1 MSDLGNKEIMSKNIQ
16 RYMHQKGVSR
26 TQLANDLN
34 VKYTTLTDWVKGN
47 TYPRIDKIEM
57 MANYFGITKADLV
70 EKPHKENKAAE
81 TIAAH
86 IDDDTPEEE
95 RQQIIN
101 FIENLKKAR
110 KQVVYV
116 NNFEKLAASRP
127 NLLIQQRKDM
137 PKDLGGYVYNNEI
150 GIDSNRNLQ
159 EQYEIL
165 QEEIA
170 HYDTSVGDITDYDD
184 HQSMKQEKLARSVA
198 MERTVNLD
206 GLIHCFYAGLWS
218 LVDVADYF
226 GVTTKYVLAA
236 INNYRVK
243 RGLVFRYKNYYF
255 DFRRTINITKIK

>member
-1 MSDLGNKEIMSKNIQ
+1 M
-16 RYMHQKGVSR
+16 
-26 TQLANDLN
+26 
-34 VKYTTLTDWVKGN
+34 
-47 TYPRIDKIEM
+47 
-57 MANYFGITKADLV
+57 
-70 EKPHKENKAAE
+70 
-81 TIAAH
+81 
-86 IDDDTPEEE
+86 
-95 RQQIIN
+95 
-101 FIENLKKAR
+101 
-110 KQVVYV
+110 

-137 PKDLGGYVYNNEI
+137 PQHLGGYVYHNQI
-150 GIDSNRNLQ
+150 GIDCNRDLR

-170 HYDTSVGDITDYDD
+170 HYDTSVGDITDYRTN
-184 HQSMKQEKLARSVA
+184 QNMKQENLARSVA
-198 MERTVNLD
+198 MERTVSLD

-218 LVDVADYF
+218 SVDVADYF